1 MISGHSMISGHQ
13 IAQLTSSTCSRYLV
27 FFAFILH
34 RSVCLLM
41 IPALIFPIV
50 RLRTQASAIPGLEFC
65 DLRDLLVS
73 KHLFCFRIE
82 SSDVVTFSVQFSR
95 NSHAILVHAFC
106 QKALQVLTTLN
117 QNCEEGLFNF
127 VDKRALLKLTF

>member
-13 IAQLTSSTCSRYLV
+13 IAQFTSSTCSRYLV

-34 RSVCLLM
+34 RSVCLM
-41 IPALIFPIV
+41 IPALTFPIAH
-50 RLRTQASAIPGLEFC
+50 LRTQASAIPGLEFC

-73 KHLFCFRIE
+73 KHFFV
-82 SSDVVTFSVQFSR
+82 SSDVVTFSIQFSR

-117 QNCEEGLFNF
+117 QNCEEGLFNS

>member
-13 IAQLTSSTCSRYLV
+13 IAQFTSSTCSRYLV

-73 KHLFCFRIE
+73 KHFFVSE
-82 SSDVVTFSVQFSR
+82 SSDVVTFSIQFSR

-117 QNCEEGLFNF
+117 QNCEEGLFNS